1 MKERQTS
8 PLSQEIAS
16 DTYSKQCASFNTTPT
31 ASNAA
36 FTDSLQ
42 PLNVNNLTILNQQN
56 NLGGLMSSVSL
67 TQSIKPVLS
76 TTSAKATCSYDKN
89 TNQVAPAEWTTATAA
104 LTIRAALAARA
115 AVASRTTM
123 AAKAAIAAKAATAAT
138 AATTATA
145 ATAATTA
152 TAAAAAGV
160 NEKEHDCEY
169 GDSEGKTLVTSGM
182 LNTIKDVV
190 VPDWDFI
197 DEVYATEEWNV
208 IDMPDKVA
216 LTPGIEGWF
225 VL

>member
-1 MKERQTS
+1 
-8 PLSQEIAS
+8 
-16 DTYSKQCASFNTTPT
+16 
-31 ASNAA
+31 
-36 FTDSLQ
+36 
-42 PLNVNNLTILNQQN
+42 
-56 NLGGLMSSVSL
+56 MSSVSL

-145 ATAATTA
+145 A
-152 TAAAAAGV
+152 AAAGV

-216 LTPGIEGWF
+216 LTPGVEGWF